1 MGQSQPPCHIQM
13 SAIQYPK
20 VNKSYSNL
28 YTHLS
33 EYYVETN
40 SKPTAISLKILFLC
54 SSHSS
59 PEAMLPNSP
68 KKFPWKPTLINFFLY
83 SPFLLS
89 LVFLLF
95 PERNLKFLLHT
106 HFQFYL
112 LCPLLWFC
120 IINTSKGVGKEWRL
134 MAQNRIFLKVSFKNS
149 CHIYD
154 SYPHITWY
162 KSKHANNYKFSFLL
176 YYWFVNFGYP
186 SLS

>member
-1 MGQSQPPCHIQM
+1 MWKLIPNPRQHLLKSFSFARPIALLKQCSQTLQKNFPG
-13 SAIQYPK
+13 
-20 VNKSYSNL
+20 NL
-28 YTHLS
+28 RL
-33 EYYVETN
+33 
-40 SKPTAISLKILFLC
+40 
-54 SSHSS
+54 
-59 PEAMLPNSP
+59 
-68 KKFPWKPTLINFFLY
+68 LIFFLY

-112 LCPLLWFC
+112 LCPLIWFC